1 MSTDISNKR
10 LATVQRRPAKGK
22 SPFRL
27 AMERFMRN
35 PLAMT
40 GTVILFMI
48 IIVTV
53 FAPWFTHWSPS
64 TPDIFNTDSG
74 PTAAHLLGTDGTGYD
89 NLARVLYG
97 GRVDLTVAFAAAL
110 MTMVLGTVYG
120 GVAGYFGGWIDNL
133 LMRFV
138 DVMLNFPFISLV
150 LALEAIF
157 NTSSEWV
164 LIMVVGLTSWPAP
177 ARMMRGVFLQLR
189 EQDYVVGAQTIGASR
204 IRIIFRHMLP
214 NSLSM
219 LIVLVSLSVAS
230 YVGLDAALS
239 FLGLGVPPS
248 TPSWGG
254 ILNTYS
260 DYVSLATKPYAW
272 MPPVIMIVLTILSV
286 NFIGD
291 GLRDAFDPQSRS

>member
-1 MSTDISNKR
+1 MSNKHVTT
-10 LATVQRRPAKGK
+10 LQRRPAKGK
-22 SPFRL
+22 SPLRL
-27 AMERFMRN
+27 AMDRFMRN

-40 GTVILFMI
+40 GTVILLLI

-64 TPDIFNTDSG
+64 TPDIFNTDSP
-74 PTAAHLLGTDGTGYD
+74 PTSLHLLGTDGTGYD

-120 GVAGYFGGWIDNL
+120 GIAGFFGGWIDSL

-204 IRIIFRHMLP
+204 FRIIFRHMLP

-272 MPPVIMIVLTILSV
+272 MPPVIMIILTILSV